1 MTMDMF
7 RLSQPQSHQ
16 FSFMIYHP
24 ILSKS
29 NTTVA
34 TSGDGIAYPSE
45 VPKFIHDYNW
55 VPVARS
61 LVFYVV
67 FCRPLYCLSFID
79 LRQSQRDSN
88 GIVFTFN
95 ATLQFWTC
103 LNLWFHELIEWF
115 ILLLFIIVS
124 TITNSLSNSNHHMH
138 TLFNIHAV
146 TTFSHAWS
154 HHFTKGESLG
164 PGN

>member
-24 ILSKS
+24 
-29 NTTVA
+29 
-34 TSGDGIAYPSE
+34 SGDGIAYPSE
-45 VPKFIHDYNW
+45 APKFIHDYNW